1 MIKVIASDM
10 DGTLLND
17 DHRLAP
23 ETLEAVRRACAAGIR
38 FMLATGRNFRG
49 AMEVIKDADLYC
61 DYIVGSGAEVRNPEK
76 QVVFTAPI
84 DLDLC
89 AEIYETLQKYPVSL
103 VFSTDDYDYRIGT
116 EAEIEE
122 SFIRQLKV
130 FHLDKDINEVQ
141 AKKEPLYEQIKKMT
155 KKISDFE
162 ELRAAGVP
170 VYKIFLFSGDIPMLK
185 RIWAELEQNKD
196 IAVASSFET
205 NLEITD
211 VKAQKGPV
219 LKQYIES
226 LGYKMEEVMVL
237 GDSMNDYSMLS
248 MDFGATVAMEN
259 AVPEVK
265 AAAGYVTKSNEDLG
279 AAHAIYKIL
288 EQYGAGN

>member
-23 ETLEAVRRACAAGIR
+23 ETLGAVRRACDAGIR

-103 VFSTDDYDYRIGT
+103 VFSTDDYDYRIGS
-116 EAEIEE
+116 EEEIEE

-130 FHLDKDINEVQ
+130 FHLDKDIDEVQ

-162 ELRAAGVP
+162 ELREAGVP

-185 RIWAELEQNKD
+185 RIWAELEQNED

-248 MDFGATVAMEN
+248 MDFGAVVAMEN

-265 AAAGYVTKSNEDLG
+265 AVAGYVTKSNEDLG
-279 AAHAIYKIL
+279 AAHAIYKVL

>member
-1 MIKVIASDM
+1 M

-23 ETLEAVRRACAAGIR
+23 ETLEAVRRACDAGIR

-103 VFSTDDYDYRIGT
+103 VFSTDDYDYRIGS
-116 EAEIEE
+116 EEEIEE

-130 FHLDKDINEVQ
+130 FHLDKDIDEVQ

-155 KKISDFE
+155 KKISDFG
-162 ELRAAGVP
+162 ELREAGVP

-185 RIWAELEQNKD
+185 RIWAELEQNED

-248 MDFGATVAMEN
+248 MDFGAAVAMEN

-265 AAAGYVTKSNEDLG
+265 AVAGYVTKSNEDLG
-279 AAHAIYKIL
+279 AAHAIYKVL

>member
-10 DGTLLND
+10 DRTLLND

-23 ETLEAVRRACAAGIR
+23 ETLEAVRRACDAGIR

-103 VFSTDDYDYRIGT
+103 VFSTDDYDYRIGS
-116 EAEIEE
+116 EEEIEE

-130 FHLDKDINEVQ
+130 FHLDKDIDEVQ

-162 ELRAAGVP
+162 ELREAGVP

-185 RIWAELEQNKD
+185 RIWAELEQNED

-205 NLEITD
+205 NLEITN

-248 MDFGATVAMEN
+248 MDFGAVVAMEN

-265 AAAGYVTKSNEDLG
+265 AVAGYVTKSNEDLG
-279 AAHAIYKIL
+279 AAHAIYKVL

>member
-23 ETLEAVRRACAAGIR
+23 ETLEAVRRACDAGIR

-103 VFSTDDYDYRIGT
+103 VFSTDDYDDSIGS
-116 EAEIEE
+116 EEEIEE

-130 FHLDKDINEVQ
+130 FHLDKDIDEVQ

-162 ELRAAGVP
+162 ELREAGVP

-185 RIWAELEQNKD
+185 RIWAELEQNED

-248 MDFGATVAMEN
+248 MDFGAVVAMEN

-265 AAAGYVTKSNEDLG
+265 AVAGYVTKSNEDLG
-279 AAHAIYKIL
+279 AAHAIYKVL